1 MISRRSF
8 FMRLAGGAAVALQA
22 VPAAQAES
30 SSCVI
35 VSRNDPYDY
44 SRSARYEALRALARE
59 MESRD
64 EALVIEQRSSR
75 RSHR

>member
-1 MISRRSF
+1 MW
-8 FMRLAGGAAVALQA
+8 LAGGAAVALKA
-22 VPAAQAES
+22 APAAPPEP

-35 VSRNDPYDY
+35 VSRNDPHDD
-44 SRSARYEALRALARE
+44 SRSERYEALRALARE

-75 RSHR
+75 RNHR